1 MSNPPVPPS
10 NAGNSAPHEQPEYG
24 KSENGQ
30 AGQPA
35 PQYGQQAPQYGQ
47 QAPQYGQ
54 QAPQYGQP
62 QYGQQ
67 PPQYGQ
73 PQYGQQAPQYG
84 QSQYGQS
91 QYGQSYGEGAWPSQ
105 QPSSTSSVPQL
116 VNISFWMILAAGLL
130 TLIGIPIA
138 IALLNSP
145 EGTSMVNEALSAQG
159 AEAAGVDA
167 ETIVSIAITTVVI
180 VSLIGAGLYAL
191 VAFNIRRGK
200 NWARILGT
208 VFAAIS
214 LLGLAQMGI
223 GTITILLGIA
233 AIVLLY
239 LPGAAP
245 YFQKN
250 QPFANPYG
258 QAGNPYGR

>member
-1 MSNPPVPPS
+1 
-10 NAGNSAPHEQPEYG
+10 
-24 KSENGQ
+24 
-30 AGQPA
+30 
-35 PQYGQQAPQYGQ
+35 
-47 QAPQYGQ
+47 
-54 QAPQYGQP
+54 
-62 QYGQQ
+62 
-67 PPQYGQ
+67 
-73 PQYGQQAPQYG
+73 
-84 QSQYGQS
+84 
-91 QYGQSYGEGAWPSQ
+91 
-105 QPSSTSSVPQL
+105 
-116 VNISFWMILAAGLL
+116 MILAAGLL

-145 EGTSMVNEALSAQG
+145 QGISMVNEALSAQG

-167 ETIVSIAITTVVI
+167 ETIVGIAITTVVI

-214 LLGLAQMGI
+214 LLGLAQIGI

-233 AIVLLY
+233 AMVLLY
-239 LPGAAP
+239 MPGAAP